1 MWLTTL
7 WPNPLRPV
15 AMPQDFGLL
24 VDIDEFM
31 QQTDGAPDSL
41 DYARFKELL
50 AR

>member
-1 MWLTTL
+1 
-7 WPNPLRPV
+7 
-15 AMPQDFGLL
+15 

-41 DYARFKELL
+41 DFNRFKELL